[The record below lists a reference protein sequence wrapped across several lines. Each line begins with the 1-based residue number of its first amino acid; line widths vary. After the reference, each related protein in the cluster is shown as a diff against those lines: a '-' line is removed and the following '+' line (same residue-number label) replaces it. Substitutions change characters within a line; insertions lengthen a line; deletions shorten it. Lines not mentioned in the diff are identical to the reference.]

1 MAARVSKYGISLYH
15 AMWEM
20 PLATLNQLLIYD
32 ELAVGRTPR
41 WANGGEQGAKDLDAL
56 LADALTASA

>member
-1 MAARVSKYGISLYH
+1 LAARVSKYGVSLYH

-32 ELAVGRTPR
+32 ELVAGRTPR
-41 WANGGEQGAKDLDAL
+41 WANGSEQCAKDIDAL
-56 LADALTASA
+56 LADALTPGP